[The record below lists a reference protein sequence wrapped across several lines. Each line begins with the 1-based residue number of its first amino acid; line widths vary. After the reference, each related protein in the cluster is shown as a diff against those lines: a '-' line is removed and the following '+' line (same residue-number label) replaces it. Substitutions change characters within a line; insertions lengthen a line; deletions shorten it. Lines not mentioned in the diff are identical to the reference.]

1 MPTFSLEPQA
11 GIPGNMKHEQAAPRP
26 CARASTIWLKLEEGN
41 GINEK
46 QDDSEE
52 ARAERAR
59 RLREEI
65 ANLTSGTPKKKSPS
79 KKKSIREQVDEAS
92 RKRK

>member
-1 MPTFSLEPQA
+1 MTEA
-11 GIPGNMKHEQAAPRP
+11 GINK
-26 CARASTIWLKLEEGN
+26 
-41 GINEK
+41 K

-65 ANLTSGTPKKKSPS
+65 ANLTSGTPKKKSPG
-79 KKKSIREQVDEAS
+79 KKKSIREQVDEAAQ
-92 RKRK
+92 KLK